1 MLSGITNPIALQETT
16 GVPPEPLQ
24 TTVPGYGRELWNYR
38 DLLILW
44 TLREV
49 RIRYKQ
55 SFLGA
60 AWAVLQPLV
69 LMLVFTMVF
78 SVLTRVPTGDV
89 PYPLFCYTA
98 LLPWTFLAGAVS
110 FAASSLINNVSLVSK
125 VYFPREIL
133 PIATVGA
140 AFVDFLVAT
149 GVFVLMLFHYGTPVS
164 LALLWV
170 PVLLAIQIALTLGVV
185 LFIAALSVRFRDVR
199 FVVPLGLQIWMFAS
213 PIIYPNTLVPPRL
226 RPFYDLNPMAGIITG
241 YRSAIIQ
248 AAAPEPGPLFAALAI
263 SLGLLVLGYLYFKRA
278 ETTFADII

>member
-1 MLSGITNPIALQETT
+1 MLSGITNPIPLEETT
-16 GVPPEPLQ
+16 GVSREPLQ
-24 TTVPGYGRELWNYR
+24 ASVAGYWRELWNYR
-38 DLLILW
+38 DLLMLW

-110 FAASSLINNVSLVSK
+110 FAAPSLINNVSLVSK

-140 AFVDFLVAT
+140 ALVDFLVAT
-149 GVFVLMLFHYGTPVS
+149 GLFVIMLFYYGTPVTP
-164 LALLWV
+164 ALLWV
-170 PVLLAIQIALTLGVV
+170 PVLLLIQIALTLGAV

-213 PIIYPNTLVPPRL
+213 PIIYPGTLVPERL

-241 YRSAIIQ
+241 YRSAVIHG
-248 AAAPEPGPLFAALAI
+248 AVPEPGPLLAASFI
-263 SLGLLVLGYLYFKRA
+263 SLSLLVLGYLYFKRA
-278 ETTFADII
+278 ETVFADII

>member
-1 MLSGITNPIALQETT
+1 MLSGMTNPLPIEDATAVPLETARNAS
-16 GVPPEPLQ
+16 
-24 TTVPGYGRELWNYR
+24 PGYARELWNYR

-78 SVLTRVPTGDV
+78 SFLTRVPTGEV

-98 LLPWTFLAGAVS
+98 LLPWTFFAGAVS
-110 FAASSLINNVSLVSK
+110 FAAPSLINNVNLVSK

-149 GVFVLMLFHYGTPVS
+149 ALFVALLFYYGTPMTM
-164 LALLWV
+164 ALLWV
-170 PVLLAIQIALTLGVV
+170 PVLLILQIALTSGVV

-199 FVVPLGLQIWMFAS
+199 FLVPLGLQIWMFAS
-213 PIIYPNTLVPPRL
+213 PIIYPSTLVPTHL
-226 RPFYDLNPMAGIITG
+226 RPYYELNPMAGIISG
-241 YRSAIIQ
+241 YRAAVIHG
-248 AAAPEPGPLFAALAI
+248 AAPEAASLLAASI
-263 SLGLLVLGYLYFKRA
+263 VSLGLLVLGYLYFKRA
-278 ETTFADII
+278 ETVFADII